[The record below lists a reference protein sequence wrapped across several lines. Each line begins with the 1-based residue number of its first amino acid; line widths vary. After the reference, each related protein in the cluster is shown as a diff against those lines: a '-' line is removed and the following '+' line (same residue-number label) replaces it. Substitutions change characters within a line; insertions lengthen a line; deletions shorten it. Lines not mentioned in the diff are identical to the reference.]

1 MRSHTLTVKLRFAD
15 FRRLEQPRIANL
27 SVLIG

>member
-1 MRSHTLTVKLRFAD
+1 VKLRFAD